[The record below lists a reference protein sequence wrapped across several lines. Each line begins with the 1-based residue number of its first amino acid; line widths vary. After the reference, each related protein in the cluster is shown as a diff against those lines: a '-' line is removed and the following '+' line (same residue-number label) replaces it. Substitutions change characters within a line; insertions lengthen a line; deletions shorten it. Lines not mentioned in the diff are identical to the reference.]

1 MSNAGKRQAMSTLCA
16 SSFSAGEIATRER
29 GQGFSLKGFTLP
41 NPDPVLKRMGKDLD
55 AYNDLLSDAQ
65 VGGCVE
71 SRKAGVLSLNWAINR
86 GQPKDSAAEMIEAL
100 FKRLKL
106 QRIMEELLDAALF
119 GYNVS
124 ELIWEHDPA
133 LGGMVVPL
141 DIRQKP
147 QKWFGFD
154 EDGHLLFKSREHPQG
169 EPVPARKFLVPVNGG
184 GWRNPYGFP
193 VLSRV
198 FWPTTFKKG
207 GLKFWVTFTEKYGMP
222 HIIAKVPRGKVTEE
236 SAELLAILE
245 QMVQDAIAVIPDD
258 SSIEI
263 KDWASGGGS
272 VDGYERLLNYCKGE
286 ISVGIIG
293 QTLTTDVGDKG
304 SYAAAK
310 THMAVRGDIVT
321 RDKILVEAALNELI
335 RWIYDFNFPQRTP
348 PTFELYAKEDVD
360 LDLADRDERLTR
372 QGVKFTPEYYQ
383 TAYGLKPGDFTLG
396 EPAPASQFAGK
407 AAVETRQAD
416 PVGDLETAAGSL
428 SPEELQGMVEDVL
441 KPVLP
446 VLQKASSFA
455 EIEQAL
461 NQAYP
466 AMDSGT
472 FRDTLS
478 KALFVSELF
487 ARAKQEQ
494 GAAK

>member
-1 MSNAGKRQAMSTLCA
+1 MSNAGKRQAASALRA

-55 AYNDLLSDAQ
+55 AYNDLLSDAH

-86 GQPKDSAAEMIEAL
+86 GQPKDSAAELIETV
-100 FKRLKL
+100 FKKLKI
-106 QRIMEELLDAALF
+106 QRIMEELLDAPLF

-147 QKWFGFD
+147 QNWFGFD
-154 EDGHLLFKSREHPQG
+154 ENGQLMFKSREHPQG

-222 HIIAKVPRGKVTEE
+222 HIIAKMPRGKVAEE
-236 SAELLAILE
+236 SAEMLAILE
-245 QMVQDAIAVIPDD
+245 QMVQDAIAVVPDD

-383 TAYGLKPGDFTLG
+383 AAYGLKPGDFTLG
-396 EPAPASQFAGK
+396 AAVPVSQFAGK
-407 AAVETRQAD
+407 AAVKTQQED
-416 PVGDLETAAGSL
+416 PVQALDQTADSL
-428 SPEELQGMVEDVL
+428 PPADLQGLMEGLL

-446 VLQKASSFA
+446 ILKQAASYA
-455 EIEQAL
+455 EIEEAL

-466 AMDSGT
+466 TMDNAA
-472 FRDTLS
+472 FRDAMA

-487 ARAKQEQ
+487 ARAKDEK
-494 GAAK
+494 GAAQ